1 MSRLLKAFF
10 YKISKDITFRITLI
24 IGGGIALISVLLFF
38 LLDLLIDLEG
48 VKLLTGHG
56 MLITSFSPTQN
67 YGIAI
72 PINVVS
78 FIVLEFTQGTIRNK
92 IIAGHS
98 KFKIYTSL
106 VLSGLVLTFALLIAY
121 AGLCTLIG
129 IIFGGFDLSNP
140 IVLLTLSIAG
150 AYAEPIY
157 IVQMLLT
164 AVVVYICIVCYTVF
178 FAALFRSVGPCI
190 PIVILALI
198 MLSLGGSLIASI
210 GSILED
216 EALINFVKIVD
227 PLFVISGGG
236 TEMSYMVKNENMV
249 EYVSLDTSAF
259 VATII
264 NNLVYAAIFYA
275 GGTLIFMKRD
285 VK

>member
-1 MSRLLKAFF
+1 
-10 YKISKDITFRITLI
+10 
-24 IGGGIALISVLLFF
+24 
-38 LLDLLIDLEG
+38 
-48 VKLLTGHG
+48 
-56 MLITSFSPTQN
+56 
-67 YGIAI
+67 
-72 PINVVS
+72 
-78 FIVLEFTQGTIRNK
+78 
-92 IIAGHS
+92 
-98 KFKIYTSL
+98 
-106 VLSGLVLTFALLIAY
+106 
-121 AGLCTLIG
+121 
-129 IIFGGFDLSNP
+129 
-140 IVLLTLSIAG
+140 
-150 AYAEPIY
+150 
-157 IVQMLLT
+157 
-164 AVVVYICIVCYTVF
+164 
-178 FAALFRSVGPCI
+178 
-190 PIVILALI
+190 

-236 TEMSYMVKNENMV
+236 TEMSYMVKNKKMV